1 MKKNLRNVLALFLG
15 LMTTVS
21 FAQDWN
27 VDSRT
32 RMDMSEAINGTNT
45 NEGYK
50 MTNQRVTLG
59 ATWVGS
65 DWAIHLSSDANYTL
79 GVSADP
85 SMSIYEAYA
94 SANLMGMAS
103 VTAGRQALNYGSGAL
118 MGTNDWNNDRNTW
131 DGLTFGFDL
140 DMADVTV
147 GYASANSGPDV
158 ITGLATEDKNNMWV
172 NLGGEFSGWNVN
184 VLYLTDTD
192 KDDAAYGLDISGGLM
207 GASVSGSMNTDYAGN
222 TMRVVNLGYAV
233 TDDINISV
241 GQTAYGDENY
251 VVADGGRQTSFKMDN
266 SNMNGSW
273 ADNGGIGYLMAGD
286 EDLTYGLSYTMGGIS
301 LGATMHR
308 ITNTMDENYER
319 SAMEVNLGYALGNN
333 ASLGLKYIT
342 DDNGITDGS
351 VDESKYTWLTLTV
364 TP

>member
-32 RMDMSEAINGTNT
+32 RIDMSEAVNG
-45 NEGYK
+45 EGYK

-59 ATWVGS
+59 ATWGGS

-94 SANLMGMAS
+94 SANLMGIAS

-131 DGLTFGFDL
+131 DGLSFGFDL

-147 GYASANSGPDV
+147 GYASANPGANFVGNPNPGV
-158 ITGLATEDKNNMWV
+158 AMEDNNNMWV

-184 VLYLTDTD
+184 VLYLTDSNE
-192 KDDAAYGLDISGGLM
+192 DDAAYGLDISGGLM
-207 GASVSGSMNTDYAGN
+207 GASVGGSMNTDYAGN
-222 TMRVVNLGYAV
+222 SMRVVNLGYAV

-251 VVADGGRQTSFKMDN
+251 DLTVGGRQASFNMAN

-273 ADNGGIGYLMAGD
+273 SDNGGIGYLSAGD
-286 EDLTYGLSYTMGGIS
+286 ENLTYGLSYNMGGIS
-301 LGATMHR
+301 LGASMHR
-308 ITNTMDENYER
+308 ITNTMDDTYER
-319 SAMEVNLGYALGNN
+319 SAMEVNLGYSLGDN
-333 ASLGLKYIT
+333 ASLGLKYVT
-342 DDNGITDGS
+342 DDNGDATA
-351 VDESKYTWLTLTV
+351 DESKYTWLTLTV